1 MARYEQFSVGELTV
15 RAIKAPVE
23 NTVNVTQ
30 ITTRATGVTASGY
43 MGAITTD
50 TTSLAA
56 GAEATFVVTN
66 TKVKATSIVLV
77 SLQTPSA
84 TGLSQPFVSKTTDG
98 TFEITLTN
106 VHGATADTS
115 ASVINYMVFNGNA

>member
-1 MARYEQFSVGELTV
+1 MARYENFSVGKLEARALTV
-15 RAIKAPVE
+15 PEE
-23 NTVNVTQ
+23 NIVNVTQ
-30 ITTRATGVTASGY
+30 ITSRATGVTASGY

-66 TKVKATSIVLV
+66 TKVKATSVVVV

-84 TGLSQPFVSKTTDG
+84 TGLSLPFVSKTTAG

-106 VHGATADTS
+106 VHGSTADTS
-115 ASVINYMVFNGNA
+115 ASVINYMVLNGNP